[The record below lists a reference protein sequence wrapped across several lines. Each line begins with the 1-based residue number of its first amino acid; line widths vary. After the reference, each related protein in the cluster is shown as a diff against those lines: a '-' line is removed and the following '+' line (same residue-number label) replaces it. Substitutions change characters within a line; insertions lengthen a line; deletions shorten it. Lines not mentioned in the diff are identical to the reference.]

1 MALLKASLARHPD
14 DRDILL
20 ALVSYSRDAGD
31 LTGALAY
38 AERASRTMPGD
49 PNLAA
54 LIGQLR
60 QQTQGSR
67 PR

>member
-1 MALLKASLARHPD
+1 
-14 DRDILL
+14 LL

-31 LTGALAY
+31 LAGALAY
-38 AERASRTMPGD
+38 AERAARTMPQD

-60 QQTQGSR
+60 QQTQGSG